1 MTASEIL
8 AWLEDKAASTGDNV
22 SVDIRGSTEVMN
34 GDLVI
39 GLKMYKLDDGIK
51 PPATLEETLTILI
64 EKAEADGS

>member
-8 AWLEDKAASTGDNV
+8 AWLADKAANTGV
-22 SVDIRGSTEVMN
+22 GISVDIHGSPEVMN